1 MGRVGGRIMNQ
12 GDYIV
17 SNQLC
22 ISKERILKYAKMSN
36 DFNPIHVDEG
46 FAETTQFRS
55 IIAHGMLSL
64 NLLWKLITDTF
75 GEDSLNNL
83 NLDIRFKKP
92 VKVNETIQAVIYIDK
107 IKAFSM
113 NPDISEFH
121 LVVSINDS
129 KNEEVIKGTA
139 KLLLEGGVRV

>member
-1 MGRVGGRIMNQ
+1 MGRVGGSEMNQ

-17 SNQLC
+17 SNQLY

-46 FAETTQFRS
+46 FAETTQFGS

-64 NLLWKLITDTF
+64 NLLWKLLTDNF
-75 GEDSLNNL
+75 GEDCLNNL

-107 IKAFSM
+107 INTVSIT
-113 NPDISEFH
+113 PTISEFQ
-121 LVVSINDS
+121 LLVSIKDS
-129 KNEEVIKGTA
+129 ENEEVIKGTA
-139 KLLLEGGVRV
+139 ELLLEGGLHV